1 MKGRGSLD
9 NTIQK
14 PEKRKRKKK
23 GKHRKDIREV
33 ITQYIQV
40 VGPYCI
46 GPPFSLQ
53 WLVLLFYDVGLSFV
67 ASAPP

>member
-23 GKHRKDIREV
+23 ENTEKISEK
-33 ITQYIQV
+33 
-40 VGPYCI
+40 
-46 GPPFSLQ
+46 
-53 WLVLLFYDVGLSFV
+53 
-67 ASAPP
+67 

>member
-23 GKHRKDIREV
+23 KENTEKISEK
-33 ITQYIQV
+33 
-40 VGPYCI
+40 
-46 GPPFSLQ
+46 
-53 WLVLLFYDVGLSFV
+53 
-67 ASAPP
+67 